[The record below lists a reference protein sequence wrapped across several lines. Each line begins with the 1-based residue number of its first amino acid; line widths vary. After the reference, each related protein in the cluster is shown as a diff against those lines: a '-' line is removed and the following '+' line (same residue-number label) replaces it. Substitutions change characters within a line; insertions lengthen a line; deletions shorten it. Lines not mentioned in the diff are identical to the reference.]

1 MARLCE
7 LRQLLLAQV
16 LAVGL
21 AAYTQLLLQG
31 PSPGLQLL
39 IHEDAS

>member
-21 AAYTQLLLQG
+21 AAYTQGHSL
-31 PSPGLQLL
+31 GLQLL